1 MSLTKHFTVFGD
13 VDEAT
18 TVDFTNPRSVRRKTV
33 HRKEIMNMENKE
45 SLKEYMLKEI
55 EIIQD
60 IIKRMAF
67 NSLMIK
73 GWAITLVVV
82 SLLLKGTDKYQ
93 IWIAFIPL
101 LVFWFLDAY
110 FLWQER
116 LYRELYDW
124 VVNNRLKTDEYL
136 FDMNAYRFKDEA
148 QSKLRIMFSITL
160 GWFYGSTAIIH
171 LLLNIHYKHVKVPYS
186 ARNKLIPS
194 ISV

>member
-1 MSLTKHFTVFGD
+1 
-13 VDEAT
+13 
-18 TVDFTNPRSVRRKTV
+18 
-33 HRKEIMNMENKE
+33 MENKE

-67 NSLMIK
+67 NSFMIK

-82 SLLLKGTDKYQ
+82 SLLLKGTDKYE
-93 IWIAFIPL
+93 ILIAFIPL

-116 LYRELYDW
+116 LYRKLYDW
-124 VVNNRLKTDEYL
+124 VVNNRQKTDEYL
-136 FDMNAYRFKDEA
+136 FDMNAYRFKDEV

-160 GWFYGSTAIIH
+160 GGFYGSIAI
-171 LLLNIHYKHVKVPYS
+171 
-186 ARNKLIPS
+186 LIL
-194 ISV
+194 IYALVVLITKGGA